1 MHLHEKVFDGKDI
14 VEMPEIQNAYI
25 KVMKMNMSEKRLLVV
40 DDEETLREGLRT
52 YLEQEGYLVDT
63 AVSAEHALEHD
74 LAGYDLILLDIMMD
88 KMSGTELAA
97 RLKENSATAGIPVIF
112 LTAKDQEDDMVAGLR
127 LGADDYIVKPF
138 SVKNVMAR
146 IEAVLRRTSGRK
158 KQSGIV
164 CDRQML
170 VCTVDG
176 NIVKLTKKEFEI
188 LALFLEHP
196 GRIFTREEVMRRV
209 WPEDVVVFDRTI
221 DVHITRLRNKIAPYG
236 RNVISRSGYGYG
248 WQD

>member
-1 MHLHEKVFDGKDI
+1 
-14 VEMPEIQNAYI
+14 
-25 KVMKMNMSEKRLLVV
+25 MNTSGIRLLVV

-52 YLEQEGYLVDT
+52 YLEQEGYSVDS
-63 AVSAEHALEHD
+63 AASAEQALECD
-74 LAGYDLILLDIMMD
+74 MVSYDLILLDIMMD

-97 RLKENSATAGIPVIF
+97 QLKENPATADIPIIF
-112 LTAKDQEDDMVAGLR
+112 LTAKDRDDDMVAGLR

-138 SVKNVMAR
+138 SIKNVIAR
-146 IEAVLRRTSGRK
+146 IEAVLRRTAGR
-158 KQSGIV
+158 QRQPGVV

-176 NIVKLTKKEFEI
+176 NAVKLPKKEFEI
-188 LALFLEHP
+188 LALFLENP
-196 GRIFTREEVMRRV
+196 GRIFTREEVMQRV
-209 WPEDVVVFDRTI
+209 WPENVVVFDRSV

-236 RNVISRSGYGYG
+236 KNIISRSGYGYG